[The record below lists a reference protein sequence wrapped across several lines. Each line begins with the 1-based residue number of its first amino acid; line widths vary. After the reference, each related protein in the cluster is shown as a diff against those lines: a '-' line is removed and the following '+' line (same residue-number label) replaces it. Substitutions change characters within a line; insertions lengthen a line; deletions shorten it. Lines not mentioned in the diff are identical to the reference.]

1 MRVDQ
6 IISINATTQQS
17 QRTMQYEGTSNN
29 KAVQSNS
36 FAEHLNAALQQVNN
50 AKIINQAESH
60 LPGLLMGYFTNLKVP
75 NKPEPKLK
83 ENIS

>member
-17 QRTMQYEGTSNN
+17 QRTNQYEGTSTT
-29 KAVQSNS
+29 KSGQGTG
-36 FAEHLNAALQQVNN
+36 FAEHMNAALQQANN
-50 AKIINQAESH
+50 ASIIKQAESQ
-60 LPGLLMGYFTNLKVP
+60 LPGLLMGYFTNLRVT

-83 ENIS
+83 ENVS

>member
-6 IISINATTQQS
+6 IISINAATQQS
-17 QRTMQYEGTSNN
+17 PRTKYYEGTSTN
-29 KAVQSNS
+29 KTGQGTG
-36 FAEHLNAALQQVNN
+36 FAEHLNAALQQTNN
-50 AKIINQAESH
+50 VKTINQAESH
-60 LPGLLMGYFTNLKVP
+60 LPGLLMGYFTNLRVP